1 MRGLHRLILACTV
14 VAAFAT
20 NAHAQT
26 SITFQT
32 GSLIL
37 PTSSSFQDDCGAISV
52 YGLVYDVLRGNTW
65 LAANGYHAITI
76 NYAYNSAKNSPN
88 RCTPTS
94 ADGSTDRYT
103 NTSSSF
109 PACTGT
115 CLTDPSWNDGCDFT
129 IPTSGTSAQPVLLE
143 KFATASVTTA
153 SVTTYDTHAKT
164 TVSPGYKSQVVSASV
179 TSVGYLG
186 GPFIIAKGSGASD
199 DVALFT
205 QLLEGSV
212 IAYDTN
218 GDAIDF
224 SPFRTFNSSGN
235 QKAAPTSQCTLGTDH
250 YVNIHQAQTS
260 FSASIGKQFTST
272 PPRIALVNHDT
283 GHISG
288 TGSDPSGVV
297 SGILS
302 VYLSDAGLNF
312 STAGGCPTGG
322 KNSSNSSICP
332 TGTAKQGQIYDDFD
346 LADVQNSSLAS
357 KTYLFAQN
365 SSGVPLYAMLWTPHW
380 ATTANGPS
388 ATEKTIFSNIQTFLS
403 GAGGASGLMAE
414 CASISSF
421 EGMNYSL
428 LGTGPNNAGLHLQ
441 TCTNSSGSC
450 ATGSASYGITNLSSD
465 VNTSSN
471 GYFVNCSDVSVK
483 TGTECTY
490 YANPGDP
497 YQQTGDYVW
506 DMQGG
511 WVAAFT
517 PTSGQIYQPGVTTL
531 VSHVP
536 SLKSRSDLTSLATM
550 RGASEIDYDVSNRNI
565 YNNTSGG
572 GNILYMSGHNDSGD
586 VASTKMI
593 LLTLLQLG
601 FTTVVPPQ
609 STTEVS
615 RATPIE
621 ATVGTQ
627 DALVQGTFDE
637 VTPAGTA
644 KTVNAPA
651 DIASF
656 QFPFIVGHMRART
669 TASVTTTAST
679 FSSGTVLF
687 DAATVIPPVTN
698 SGCGTNAFTGSCR
711 TVFTNSPTATPVTGT
726 GTTRNP
732 ALVYLNDSTAS
743 SLGSAMG
750 LPSTSFSTANQQA
763 FVERI
768 LAGVPNGTGGYAP
781 QLGGVDRST
790 VAVIPASTVA
800 GSARPTMV
808 YFGAT
813 DGMMHAVCASVNA
826 TQGCDILGRELWAF
840 LPRVQLPFLRLNTQ
854 RIDGSPRVMDFFGD
868 PLGSGV
874 NAFHTMLFFQT
885 GSGNAKVSGSTP
897 AIYALDVTNP
907 QTPTVVWEYT
917 LATAPS
923 TNVLDLGQG
932 EALGAGTVSANGT
945 ITPMVYA
952 QTNNGGTGTA
962 GLVTDGINAMTGAQ
976 TWRFSYTYPAVRKAG
991 DAAVPT
997 TGIPGGA
1004 VAFDKQGSGFITDVV
1019 FGDLYGNAWL
1029 LDAVAGA
1036 SRFLNGGTPVALFSF
1051 TTDYHPIGSLPA
1063 IYSNG
1068 GFLYG
1073 IVSSGGYADLSDT
1086 TWVGSPAA
1094 TQYAVP
1100 IRLVPTVTPPPS
1112 LNETSGKP
1120 NVPFTITFGSGE
1132 SGYSQVVVVGN
1143 ELFITTDSTDVN
1155 STSYGSSTANTG
1167 HVYNYTFG
1175 GSSPSQGSTVV
1186 VASGA
1191 SSVAADTSTNTV
1203 YSSSSA
1209 SQQQVNTPVT
1219 AAGGTSVNDQFTTQ
1233 ASRQLWLRTQ

>member
-1 MRGLHRLILACTV
+1 M
-14 VAAFAT
+14 
-20 NAHAQT
+20 
-26 SITFQT
+26 
-32 GSLIL
+32 
-37 PTSSSFQDDCGAISV
+37 

-465 VNTSSN
+465 IN
-471 GYFVNCSDVSVK
+471 
-483 TGTECTY
+483 
-490 YANPGDP
+490 A
-497 YQQTGDYVW
+497 
-506 DMQGG
+506 
-511 WVAAFT
+511 
-517 PTSGQIYQPGVTTL
+517 
-531 VSHVP
+531 
-536 SLKSRSDLTSLATM
+536 SR
-550 RGASEIDYDVSNRNI
+550 
-565 YNNTSGG
+565 
-572 GNILYMSGHNDSGD
+572 
-586 VASTKMI
+586 
-593 LLTLLQLG
+593 
-601 FTTVVPPQ
+601 
-609 STTEVS
+609 
-615 RATPIE
+615 
-621 ATVGTQ
+621 
-627 DALVQGTFDE
+627 
-637 VTPAGTA
+637 
-644 KTVNAPA
+644 
-651 DIASF
+651 
-656 QFPFIVGHMRART
+656 
-669 TASVTTTAST
+669 
-679 FSSGTVLF
+679 
-687 DAATVIPPVTN
+687 
-698 SGCGTNAFTGSCR
+698 
-711 TVFTNSPTATPVTGT
+711 TAT
-726 GTTRNP
+726 
-732 ALVYLNDSTAS
+732 S
-743 SLGSAMG
+743 
-750 LPSTSFSTANQQA
+750 
-763 FVERI
+763 
-768 LAGVPNGTGGYAP
+768 
-781 QLGGVDRST
+781 
-790 VAVIPASTVA
+790 
-800 GSARPTMV
+800 
-808 YFGAT
+808 
-813 DGMMHAVCASVNA
+813 
-826 TQGCDILGRELWAF
+826 
-840 LPRVQLPFLRLNTQ
+840 
-854 RIDGSPRVMDFFGD
+854 
-868 PLGSGV
+868 
-874 NAFHTMLFFQT
+874 
-885 GSGNAKVSGSTP
+885 
-897 AIYALDVTNP
+897 
-907 QTPTVVWEYT
+907 
-917 LATAPS
+917 
-923 TNVLDLGQG
+923 
-932 EALGAGTVSANGT
+932 
-945 ITPMVYA
+945 
-952 QTNNGGTGTA
+952 
-962 GLVTDGINAMTGAQ
+962 
-976 TWRFSYTYPAVRKAG
+976 
-991 DAAVPT
+991 
-997 TGIPGGA
+997 
-1004 VAFDKQGSGFITDVV
+1004 
-1019 FGDLYGNAWL
+1019 
-1029 LDAVAGA
+1029 
-1036 SRFLNGGTPVALFSF
+1036 
-1051 TTDYHPIGSLPA
+1051 
-1063 IYSNG
+1063 
-1068 GFLYG
+1068 
-1073 IVSSGGYADLSDT
+1073 
-1086 TWVGSPAA
+1086 
-1094 TQYAVP
+1094 
-1100 IRLVPTVTPPPS
+1100 
-1112 LNETSGKP
+1112 
-1120 NVPFTITFGSGE
+1120 
-1132 SGYSQVVVVGN
+1132 
-1143 ELFITTDSTDVN
+1143 
-1155 STSYGSSTANTG
+1155 
-1167 HVYNYTFG
+1167 
-1175 GSSPSQGSTVV
+1175 
-1186 VASGA
+1186 
-1191 SSVAADTSTNTV
+1191 
-1203 YSSSSA
+1203 
-1209 SQQQVNTPVT
+1209 
-1219 AAGGTSVNDQFTTQ
+1219 
-1233 ASRQLWLRTQ
+1233 